1 MILAV
6 RILALFKAFTRLT
19 AQDIHAALPEFSAP
33 FIDDE
38 LRKLVAAR
46 QLERDGAAYR
56 LVTS

>member
-1 MILAV
+1 VILAV
-6 RILALFKAFTRLT
+6 RILRLFEAVTRLT
-19 AQDIHAALPEFSAP
+19 AADIHAALPDYSAP
-33 FIDDE
+33 MLDDE

>member
-1 MILAV
+1 MIAV
-6 RILALFKAFTRLT
+6 RILRLFEAVTRAT
-19 AQDIHAALPEFSAP
+19 AQDIHAALPDYSVP
-33 FIDDE
+33 MLDDE

>member
-6 RILALFKAFTRLT
+6 RILPLFKAFTRLT
-19 AQDIHAALPEFSAP
+19 AADIHAALPDYSVP
-33 FIDDE
+33 MLDDE

-56 LVTS
+56 LVAS

>member
-1 MILAV
+1 MIAV
-6 RILALFKAFTRLT
+6 RILALFKAVTRAT
-19 AQDIHAALPEFSAP
+19 AQDIYAALPEFSAP

-46 QLERDGAAYR
+46 QIERDGAAYR

>member
-1 MILAV
+1 MIAV
-6 RILALFKAFTRLT
+6 RILRLFEAVTAAT
-19 AQDIHAALPEFSAP
+19 AQDIHAALPDYSVP
-33 FIDDE
+33 MLDDE